1 MIERQKRFWR
11 NRPTNQPNQHTHTI
25 SNIKLLLNKTVSS
38 LFFFNLN
45 IPMYVCMYLERR
57 EHERACKCGVVVM
70 EWSAIVLIDPMV
82 EREGHGE
89 REIENPK

>member
-1 MIERQKRFWR
+1 
-11 NRPTNQPNQHTHTI
+11 
-25 SNIKLLLNKTVSS
+25 
-38 LFFFNLN
+38 
-45 IPMYVCMYLERR
+45 MYVCMYLERR